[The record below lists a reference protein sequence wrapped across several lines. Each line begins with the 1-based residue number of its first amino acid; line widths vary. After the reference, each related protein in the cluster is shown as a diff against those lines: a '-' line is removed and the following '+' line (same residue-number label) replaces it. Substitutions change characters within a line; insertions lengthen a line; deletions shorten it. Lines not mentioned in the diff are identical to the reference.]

1 MEFKMDEF
9 KFVLKCLF
17 FTGAIM
23 FVSQYKLNDETL
35 ESKAQYYFVQS
46 PTAGALR
53 EAAAGGVKFVH
64 HAIND
69 GMTFIKRKMAQND
82 GGNRQEPSQS
92 KNDSES
98 RY

>member
-1 MEFKMDEF
+1 MDEF
-9 KFVLKCLF
+9 KFVLRCLF
-17 FTGAIM
+17 FTGLIM
-23 FVSQYKLNDETL
+23 FISQYKMNDETL

-46 PTAGALR
+46 PTAETLR
-53 EAAAGGVKFVH
+53 EAAAGGVKFIHGAV
-64 HAIND
+64 ND

-92 KNDSES
+92 KNDSKS